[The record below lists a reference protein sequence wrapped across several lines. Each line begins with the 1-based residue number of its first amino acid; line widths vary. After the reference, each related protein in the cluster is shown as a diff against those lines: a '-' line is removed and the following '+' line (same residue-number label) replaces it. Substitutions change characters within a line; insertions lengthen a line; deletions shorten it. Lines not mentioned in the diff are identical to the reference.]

1 VCSALLAAIDLSCA
15 MDGNQSTKVKPKTRG
30 NYMFR
35 FFVAGCF
42 LALFIVGAVADKSTY
57 LPVKVCAA
65 EAAEGVLLKAIKE
78 SPELVMAEVEG
89 TDLELVFERMEY
101 VKMMMGK
108 TSVDKMYAFYSEN
121 HPKQVYVFFV
131 IDHCIVDVNF
141 TYRNLVEYFLT
152 GDQSLIK
159 PQE

>member
-1 VCSALLAAIDLSCA
+1 VCSALLAAIDFPCA
-15 MDGNQSTKVKPKTRG
+15 MDGNQSTKVKPKTKG

-35 FFVAGCF
+35 FFVAGVF
-42 LALFIVGAVADKSTY
+42 LVLFCVGAMADKSTY
-57 LPVKVCAA
+57 LPVKVCSP
-65 EAAEGVLLKAIKE
+65 EADEGVLLMAIKE
-78 SPELVMAEVEG
+78 APELVMAEVEG
-89 TDLELVFERMEY
+89 TDLELVFNRMEF

-108 TSVDKMYAFYSEN
+108 SSVDKMYAFYSEN

-131 IDHCIVDVNF
+131 IDHCIVDVSF

-152 GDQSLIK
+152 GDQTLIK

>member
-1 VCSALLAAIDLSCA
+1 MLDAIDLPCA
-15 MDGNQSTKVKPKTRG
+15 MDGNQSTKVKPKTKG
-30 NYMFR
+30 IYMFR
-35 FFVAGCF
+35 FFVAGVF
-42 LALFIVGAVADKSTY
+42 LALFIVGAQADKSTY
-57 LPVKVCAA
+57 LPVKICAV
-65 EAAEGVLLKAIKE
+65 EADEGVLLKAIKE
-78 SPELVMAEVEG
+78 APELVMAEVEG
-89 TDLELVFERMEY
+89 TDLELVFDRMEY

-108 TSVDKMYAFYSEN
+108 SSVDKMYAFYSEN

-131 IDHCIVDVNF
+131 IDHCIVDVSF